1 MATLVRERPAASVVQ
16 RALAVLDAVARGGE
30 SVSLTA
36 LAGDLGLPKPTAYR
50 LLRELAEAGLVRRA
64 TEAAGGF
71 APGPRLES
79 LALAVMQH
87 SGSSTARHAI
97 LSRLVEEL
105 GETCNITVLDGSQV
119 LYLDRVE
126 SPWPL
131 RVHLQPG
138 SRVPLTCTASGK
150 LFLARLP
157 RLRRDRLLAQMRF
170 ERHTERTL
178 ADRASLEQELERI
191 RRQGFAVDNEEYL
204 AGLLCVAV
212 PVIDA
217 RGRAIAAVAV
227 QAPVARLPRERAETT
242 LPALE
247 RAAHALGATY
257 GAPVTRTSRSRASA
271 SRGTR

>member
-1 MATLVRERPAASVVQ
+1 VSLVRDKSASSVVQ

-30 SVSLTA
+30 SVSLA
-36 LAGDLGLPKPTAYR
+36 AIAGDLGLPKPTAYR

-64 TEAAGGF
+64 TEGAGGF
-71 APGPRLES
+71 TPGPRLES

-87 SGSSTARHAI
+87 TGSSTARHAI
-97 LSRLVEEL
+97 LSRLVDEL

-157 RLRRDRLLAQMRF
+157 KLRRDRLLAQMRF
-170 ERHTERTL
+170 ERHTDRTL
-178 ADRASLEQELERI
+178 VDRADLEQELERV
-191 RRQGFAVDNEEYL
+191 RKNGFAVDNEEYL

-212 PVIDA
+212 PVVDS
-217 RGRAIAAVAV
+217 RGKTIAAVAV
-227 QAPVARLPRERAETT
+227 QAPVARLPHERALSA

-247 RAAHALGATY
+247 RAARALAATY
-257 GAPVTRTSRSRASA
+257 DTGLTRASRNRVSA

>member
-1 MATLVRERPAASVVQ
+1 
-16 RALAVLDAVARGGE
+16 
-30 SVSLTA
+30 
-36 LAGDLGLPKPTAYR
+36 
-50 LLRELAEAGLVRRA
+50 
-64 TEAAGGF
+64 
-71 APGPRLES
+71 
-79 LALAVMQH
+79 MQH
-87 SGSSTARHAI
+87 AGSSTARHAI

-131 RVHLQPG
+131 RVHLQSG

-157 RLRRDRLLAQMRF
+157 KLRRDRLLAQMRF
-170 ERHTERTL
+170 ERHTDRTL
-178 ADRASLEQELERI
+178 VDRADLEQELERI
-191 RRQGFAVDNEEYL
+191 RRSGYAVDNEEFL

-247 RAAHALGATY
+247 RAARALAATY
-257 GAPVTRTSRSRASA
+257 ATPATRAARNRASA
-271 SRGTR
+271 RARAARSS

>member
-1 MATLVRERPAASVVQ
+1 MSLIRDKPASSVVQ

-30 SVSLTA
+30 SVSLATI
-36 LAGDLGLPKPTAYR
+36 AGNLGLPKPTAYR

-64 TEAAGGF
+64 TEGAGGF
-71 APGPRLES
+71 TPGPRLEG

-87 SGSSTARHAI
+87 AGSSTARHAI
-97 LSRLVEEL
+97 LSRLVDEL

-157 RLRRDRLLAQMRF
+157 KLRRDRLLAQMRF
-170 ERHTERTL
+170 ERHTDRTL
-178 ADRASLEQELERI
+178 VDRADLEQELERI
-191 RRQGFAVDNEEYL
+191 RKNGFAVDNEEYL

-212 PVIDA
+212 PVVDS
-217 RGRAIAAVAV
+217 RGKTIAAVAV
-227 QAPVARLPRERAETT
+227 QAPVARLPHERAQGT

-247 RAAHALGATY
+247 RAARALATTY
-257 GAPVTRTSRSRASA
+257 DTGVTRASRNRASA